1 MESLAE
7 STREQ
12 TVMPRFKDGSVNLR
26 EPIRRI
32 VKDVDWLHLL
42 GQFQEN
48 LTCFPE
54 PNRDHVAQS

>member
-48 LTCFPE
+48 
-54 PNRDHVAQS
+54 

>member
-12 TVMPRFKDGSVNLR
+12 TVMPRFKDGSVNPR

-42 GQFQEN
+42 GQFQETKPAFLN
-48 LTCFPE
+48 PTGTM
-54 PNRDHVAQS
+54 

>member
-1 MESLAE
+1 MEIAMESLAE

-12 TVMPRFKDGSVNLR
+12 TVMPRFKDGSVNPR

-48 LTCFPE
+48 
-54 PNRDHVAQS
+54 